1 VAEPA
6 AYDDWAPWYDVT
18 DADRTPFVDFYGGL
32 VGPTTRSLLEL
43 GCGTGTIGVAL
54 AQRMP
59 DGARVAGVDE
69 SAGMLAVA
77 ARRAPAHQWVQGDM
91 RRPPVEGPFDVVL
104 CCFNTL
110 QLLPTDD
117 DLLLALQSA
126 RALLADDGRF
136 AFDVYL
142 PNVAYLKVPQENR
155 LARAVRDAD
164 GRRLEIREDTTY
176 DEDTRLLSI
185 DWRLVAPA
193 DGPEP
198 IARTS
203 YALRQY
209 PADILRDAVAAAGL
223 DVVEAFGDLDRSPLT
238 PASRKQVLVCRRG

>member
-1 VAEPA
+1 VAERA
-6 AYDDWAPWYDVT
+6 TYDDWAPWYDVAE
-18 DADRTPFVDFYGGL
+18 ADRTPFVDFYGGL
-32 VGPTTRSLLEL
+32 VGPATRSLLEL
-43 GCGTGTIGVAL
+43 GCGTGTIGIPL
-54 AQRMP
+54 ARRMP
-59 DGARVAGVDE
+59 DGARVVGVDE

-77 ARRAPAHQWVQGDM
+77 ARRAPEHQWVQGDM
-91 RRPPVEGPFDVVL
+91 RRPPVEGPFDLVL
-104 CCFNTL
+104 CAFNTL

-126 RALLADDGRF
+126 RALLADGGRY

-142 PNVAYLKVPQENR
+142 PHVAYLQVPQRNR
-155 LARAVRDAD
+155 LARAVRDAE
-164 GRRLEIREDTTY
+164 GRRLELREDTTY

-185 DWRLVAPA
+185 DWRLVAPD

-198 IARTS
+198 LAHMS

-209 PADILRDAVAAAGL
+209 PADVLRGAVADAGL

>member
-18 DADRTPFVDFYGGL
+18 DADRTPFVDFYGEL
-32 VGPTTRSLLEL
+32 VGPATRSLLEL
-43 GCGTGTIGVAL
+43 GCGTGTIGIAL

-59 DGARVAGVDE
+59 ENARIAGVDE

-77 ARRAPAHQWVQGDM
+77 ALRAPAYEWVQGDM
-91 RRPPVEGPFDVVL
+91 RRPPIEGPFDLVL

-110 QLLPTDD
+110 QLLPTDG
-117 DLLLALQSA
+117 DLLLTLQSA
-126 RALLADDGRF
+126 RALLANDGRF

-142 PNVAYLKVPQENR
+142 PNIEYLQVPQRDR
-155 LARAVRDAD
+155 LARAVRDPE

-176 DEDTRLLSI
+176 DEDTRQLSI
-185 DWRLVAPA
+185 DWRLVAPD
-193 DGPEP
+193 DGAEP

-209 PADILRDAVAAAGL
+209 PPDVLCDAVAAAGL
-223 DVVEAFGDLDRSPLT
+223 DVVEAFGDLDQSALT
-238 PASRKQVLVCRRG
+238 PASRKQLFVCRRG

>member
-1 VAEPA
+1 MSSARTSCSRGGSSVAEPA

-18 DADRTPFVDFYGGL
+18 DGDRTPFVDFYGRL
-32 VGPTTRSLLEL
+32 VGPATRSLLEL

-59 DGARVAGVDE
+59 YGARVAGVDE

-77 ARRAPAHQWVQGDM
+77 DRRAPAYQWVQGDM
-91 RRPPVEGPFDVVL
+91 RCPPVEGPFDLVL

-142 PNVAYLKVPQENR
+142 PNVAYLKVPQHDR
-155 LARAVRDAD
+155 LARAVRDAE
-164 GRRLEIREDTTY
+164 GRRL
-176 DEDTRLLSI
+176 
-185 DWRLVAPA
+185 
-193 DGPEP
+193 
-198 IARTS
+198 
-203 YALRQY
+203 
-209 PADILRDAVAAAGL
+209 
-223 DVVEAFGDLDRSPLT
+223 
-238 PASRKQVLVCRRG
+238 

>member
-1 VAEPA
+1 MAERA

-18 DADRTPFVDFYGGL
+18 DADRTPFVDFYGEL
-32 VGPTTRSLLEL
+32 VRPSTRSLLEL
-43 GCGTGTIGVAL
+43 GCGTGSISVTL

-59 DGARVAGVDE
+59 DGARVVGVDE

-77 ARRAPAHQWVQGDM
+77 ARRAPAYQWVQGDL
-91 RRPPVEGPFDVVL
+91 RRPPVEGPFDLVL

-110 QLLPTDD
+110 QLLSTDD

-142 PNVAYLKVPQENR
+142 PNFAYLQVPQRDR

-185 DWRLVAPA
+185 DWRLVAPD
-193 DGPEP
+193 DGPES
-198 IARTS
+198 IARAS

-209 PADILRDAVAAAGL
+209 PADVLRGAVAAAGL
-223 DVVEAFGDLDRSPLT
+223 DVVEAFGDLDRSILT

>member
-1 VAEPA
+1 MAEPA
-6 AYDDWAPWYDVT
+6 AYDDWAPWYDVAE
-18 DADRTPFVDFYGGL
+18 ADRTPIVDFYGKL
-32 VGPTTRSLLEL
+32 VGPATRSLLEL

-59 DGARVAGVDE
+59 DGARFAGVDE

-77 ARRAPAHQWVQGDM
+77 ARRASAHQWVQGDL
-91 RRPPVEGPFDVVL
+91 RHPPVEGPFDLVL

-126 RALLADDGRF
+126 RALLADDGRY

-142 PNVAYLKVPQENR
+142 PNAAYLQVPQRDR

-164 GRRLEIREDTTY
+164 GRRLELREDTTY
-176 DEDTRLLSI
+176 DDHTRLLSI
-185 DWRLVAPA
+185 DWRLVAPD

-198 IARTS
+198 IARMS

-209 PADILRDAVAAAGL
+209 PADVLLDAVAAAGL
-223 DVVEAFGDLDRSPLT
+223 DVVEAYGDLDRSALT
-238 PASRKQVLVCRRG
+238 PASRRQVLVCRRG